1 MARESTTQQRQVWL
15 IFFFLGII
23 MLNFP
28 FLQIFN
34 RLDTL
39 FGLPLLVFYLLVG
52 WPLSIIVIFLFSH
65 SLQNNRQR
73 EDHDPPEQEN
83 P

>member
-1 MARESTTQQRQVWL
+1 MSKQSTTQQRQVWL
-15 IFFFLGII
+15 IFFCLGII

-28 FLQIFN
+28 FMQIFN

-52 WPLSIIVIFLFSH
+52 WPLSIVVIYLFSA
-65 SLQNNRQR
+65 SLQDKGLPHRDSNPDR
-73 EDHDPPEQEN
+73 ELE
-83 P
+83 